1 MWGLI
6 GVALL
11 LAGDLL
17 DIFGASFP
25 ASKYFLAIP
34 IGLNEIVLA
43 IRPIVKGFNSSAIAF
58 ESAKTDTN

>member
-1 MWGLI
+1 
-6 GVALL
+6 L
-11 LAGDLL
+11 LAAGLL
-17 DIFGASFP
+17 DMFGAIFP

-43 IRPIVKGFNSSAIAF
+43 IWLIVKGFNSSAIAS